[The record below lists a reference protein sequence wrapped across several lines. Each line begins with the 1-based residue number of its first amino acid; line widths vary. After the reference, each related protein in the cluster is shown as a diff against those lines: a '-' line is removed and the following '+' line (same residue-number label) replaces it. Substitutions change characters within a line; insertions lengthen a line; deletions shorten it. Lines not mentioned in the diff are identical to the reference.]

1 MTLFKNAT
9 LLDMNPP
16 AIRPDMDLLVDGDTI
31 KETGKNLSAPGPDC
45 ETVNL
50 GGKLLFPGL
59 VCSHHHYY
67 SGLARGIMANIG
79 PTPDFAS
86 ILKNL
91 WWRLDRALDKPSLKS
106 SALICC
112 LDAIRCGTT
121 AVIDH
126 HASPNF
132 IEGSL
137 SVLQDAFEYC
147 GLRGASCYEVT
158 DRNGRDGMLAGIQE
172 NLSFAEKL
180 DSQKKDGSWVGLF
193 ETLIGGHAP
202 FTLPDEALKKMGDI
216 VEKTG
221 RGAHIHV
228 AEDRYDSSHSHA
240 VYGEDLIFRLDRF
253 GLLTPK
259 SIIVHGVYLSS
270 EEIALINK
278 RDAFLAHNSRSNMNN
293 NVGYNPRLPEVE
305 NLVIGTD
312 GIGGDM
318 FEEIKFSY
326 FNHKDKGGP
335 QWPGDYLARLMNGN
349 QLLERTFGA
358 KFGRLEPGYKADLV
372 VADYLSPTALVADN
386 LAGHIMFGMNSSVVE
401 SVMVGGRFVYR
412 DRVFPFDV
420 GGIYAE
426 AAGESVRLWE
436 RMDGIM
442 A

>member
-1 MTLFKNAT
+1 MTLFQNAT

-16 AIRPDMDLLVDGDTI
+16 DIRPNMDLLVEGDTI
-31 KETGKNLSAPGPDC
+31 KEVGKNLTASGPGI
-45 ETVNL
+45 ETVDVN
-50 GGKLLFPGL
+50 GKLLFPGM

-67 SGLARGIMANIG
+67 SGLARGILATIG

-91 WWRLDRALDKPSLKS
+91 WWRLDRALDRSSLKS

-137 SVLQDAFEYC
+137 SVLQEAFEFC

-158 DRNGRDGMLAGIQE
+158 DRKGKEGMMAGIEE
-172 NLSFAEKL
+172 NRAFAEKL
-180 DSQKKDGSWVGLF
+180 DNQKKTGTWKGLF
-193 ETLIGGHAP
+193 DTLIGGHAP
-202 FTLPDEALKKMGDI
+202 FTLPDDALKSLGDV

-221 RGAHIHV
+221 RGFHVHV

-259 SIIVHGVYLSS
+259 SIMVHGVYLSS
-270 EEIALINK
+270 EEIALINE

-326 FNHKDKGGP
+326 FNHKANGGP
-335 QWPGDYLARLMNGN
+335 QWPGDYLDRLMTGN
-349 QLLERTFGA
+349 KLLERIFA
-358 KFGRLEPGYKADLV
+358 ASFGRLEPGCKADIVL
-372 VADYLSPTALVADN
+372 ASYDAPTPLLAEN
-386 LAGHIMFGMNSSVVE
+386 LAGHVVFGMNSSVVE
-401 SVMVGGRFVYR
+401 SVMIDGRFVYR
-412 DRVFPFDV
+412 DRQFPFNAAP
-420 GGIYAE
+420 IYAE
-426 AAGESVRLWE
+426 AVGESEKLWK
-436 RMDGIM
+436 RMDGI
-442 A
+442 AP